1 MSSASLHRI
10 SLTGELLRR
19 GFWLYVWEVV
29 PSAGSPVLYVG
40 MTGDSS
46 SPNAQSPFTR
56 LGQHLGTNKHANAL
70 VRHLK
75 GNNIEPSDCL
85 SLELV
90 AYGPVLEEADGM
102 EHHRPLRKKVA
113 ALEKALC
120 DALSDAGYNVLNT
133 INCRGDLDSRL
144 WEQVLNAFAE
154 RFADLRSQRTKETML
169 RHELPSDRLWLGK
182 TTG

>member
-1 MSSASLHRI
+1 MPSATLHRV

-19 GFWLYVWEVV
+19 GFWLYVWEVIPRV
-29 PSAGSPVLYVG
+29 GDPVLYVG

-70 VRHLK
+70 ARHLK
-75 GNNIEPSDCL
+75 ARSIEPSECR

-90 AYGPVLEEADGM
+90 AYGPVLEETGGM
-102 EHHRPLRKKVA
+102 EQHRPLRAKVA
-113 ALEKALC
+113 AIEKALC
-120 DALSDAGYNVLNT
+120 DALTAAGYNVLNT
-133 INCRGDLDSRL
+133 VHCRRDLDSPL
-144 WEQVLNAFAE
+144 WEQVFNAFAE
-154 RFADLRSQRTKETML
+154 RFADLCSQRTKEKVL

>member
-1 MSSASLHRI
+1 MSSATLHRI
-10 SLTGELLRR
+10 SLIGDVLRR

-29 PSAGSPVLYVG
+29 PKDGAAVLYVG

-70 VRHLK
+70 ARHLK
-75 GNNIEPSDCL
+75 AKNIEPSECR

-90 AYGPVLEEADGM
+90 AYGPVLEEADVM
-102 EHHRPLRKKVA
+102 EQHRPLRAKVA
-113 ALEKALC
+113 GIEESLR
-120 DALSDAGYNVLNT
+120 DALADAGHNVLNSVQ
-133 INCRGDLDSRL
+133 CRGDLDPQL

-154 RFADLRSQRTKETML
+154 RFADLKSQESKETFL
-169 RHELPSDRLWLGK
+169 RHELSSDRFRVGK
-182 TTG
+182 TTR

>member
-1 MSSASLHRI
+1 MPSASLHRV

-19 GFWLYVWEVV
+19 GFWLYVWEVI
-29 PSAGSPVLYVG
+29 PRGGDPVLYVG

-70 VRHLK
+70 ARHLK
-75 GNNIEPSDCL
+75 AKNIEPSECR

-102 EHHRPLRKKVA
+102 EQHRPLRAKVA
-113 ALEKALC
+113 AIEKALR
-120 DALSDAGYNVLNT
+120 DALFRAGYNVLNMVQ
-133 INCRGDLDSRL
+133 CRAALDAQL
-144 WEQVLNAFAE
+144 WEQVLDAFAE
-154 RFADLRSQRTKETML
+154 RFIV
-169 RHELPSDRLWLGK
+169 
-182 TTG
+182 